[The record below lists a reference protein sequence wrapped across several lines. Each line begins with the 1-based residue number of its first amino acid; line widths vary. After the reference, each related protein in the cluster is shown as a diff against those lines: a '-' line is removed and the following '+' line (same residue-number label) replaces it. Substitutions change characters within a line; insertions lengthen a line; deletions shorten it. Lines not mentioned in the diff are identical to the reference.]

1 MWNLSRIPSD
11 RGIAF
16 LSLGSL
22 AAIALAP
29 GLATA
34 QFHSKTQ
41 DGRTVSVA
49 PSPMAA
55 AGVQPGQSAPKTV
68 YQTSDNVGLVDT
80 GEMGS
85 RLGYADLRNPEIW
98 GRAIYHDDGTYTES
112 KQDASTNALTQDT
125 KSPSGVL
132 VQRRLISLDAKG
144 RPSEVLIY
152 DGRGQYR
159 YRGQIIYDLQGR
171 FQEEQIYDTKS
182 VLLRRRVQEYEPNG
196 TPRPVQVID
205 DLSKIPADLKLVI
218 TRGDG
223 ISRDGEIAQQEARRF
238 REQASERRAEAQRGA
253 EPAANGVN
261 GAAAREKPGFFQR
274 LNPFRK

>member
-1 MWNLSRIPSD
+1 MRNSPRSHRDPGNLLLV
-11 RGIAF
+11 A
-16 LSLGSL
+16 GSVVL
-22 AAIALAP
+22 LALAP
-29 GLATA
+29 GAALG

-55 AGVQPGQSAPKTV
+55 ASTQQGQNAPKTV
-68 YQTSDNVGLVDT
+68 YQTSDKVGLVDT

-85 RLGYADLRNPEIW
+85 RLGYTDLRNPEIW
-98 GRAIYHDDGTYTES
+98 GRAIYHDDGSFTES
-112 KQDASTNALTQDT
+112 KQDTSTNALTQDT
-125 KSPSGVL
+125 KSQSGLL

-196 TPRPVQVID
+196 TPKPVQVID
-205 DLSKIPADLKLVI
+205 DLSKIPPDLKLVI

-223 ISRDGEIAQQEARRF
+223 ISRDGEIAQREARRF
-238 REQASERRAEAQRGA
+238 QDQASERRASSQQ
-253 EPAANGVN
+253 
-261 GAAAREKPGFFQR
+261 GAAAADEEKPGFFQR